1 VTHRDEHLE
10 LAAVYALGALDGE
23 DRAHFE
29 AHLAGGCAICEVA
42 LREAAA
48 VADDLVLAID
58 PVAPPPRV
66 KARLLAR
73 VQGQQAP
80 QPRRSPWIP
89 LALAASLLVAIA
101 LGTQVQ
107 TLRVALEGERREAAG
122 AATRLARAEEA
133 ATQVDRLRAE
143 RDAVQTKLAAAER
156 SATAAQA
163 QLAEWRDLAT
173 RLEET
178 QARLAQAEDALAL
191 LTGPGIQ
198 TVSLAGQSAAPGAR
212 ARAFLDPERGRLLLY
227 VYDLPPP
234 PAGKTYQLWVIL
246 GGMPID
252 AGTFGVQ
259 PDGRTRYDARPV
271 PGFEGQVTVAVT
283 IEPAG
288 GVPQPTGPMVLAGS

>member
-1 VTHRDEHLE
+1 VTHRDEHLG
-10 LAAVYALGALDGE
+10 LASVYALGALDGE

-29 AHLAGGCAICEVA
+29 AHLAGGCAICEAA

-66 KARLLAR
+66 KSRLLAR
-73 VQGQQAP
+73 VQGQAP
-80 QPRRSPWIP
+80 RSRRSPWIP
-89 LALAASLLVAIA
+89 LAFAASILVALA

-107 TLRVALEGERREAAG
+107 TLRVALEGERRENAD
-122 AATRLARAEEA
+122 ATARLARAEEA
-133 ATQVDRLRAE
+133 ATHVDRLRAE

-156 SATAAQA
+156 SAAAAEA
-163 QLAEWRDLAT
+163 QLAEWRDLAA

-178 QARLAQAEDALAL
+178 QTRLAQAEDALAL

-198 TVSLAGQSAAPGAR
+198 TVSLAGQSAAPSAR

-259 PDGRTRYDARPV
+259 PDGRARYDARPV
-271 PGFEGQVTVAVT
+271 PGFEGDVTVAVT
-283 IEPAG
+283 VEPAG